1 MAENIRIILPEKYD
15 LVVGDTFQLFY
26 RGVIEAPNPYMYSIV
41 VKCKEG
47 KSFPRYYEYTPTQ
60 PGQHKLTIQV
70 VDADFTVLGSGET
83 ILNVVVPK
91 KPEKPL
97 NILCIGASTTQDGHW
112 IAEANRRI
120 NGEGGAPEALGFGDA
135 VKFVG
140 SRETIKHPGIFC
152 EAYGGWHWGSFLSNK
167 PGAIW
172 AKVQNNIHPENQHS
186 LWKDENG
193 AIWQLETLQ
202 VDYLKFNRYMDHDSP
217 VPVTPPLV
225 HYQNAVNTD
234 PIYFERCSECS
245 ASPFFDPETGV
256 IDFTTYAKR
265 HNIESIDVV
274 YAFLTINGL
283 ASWEARNLP
292 RAEYIQIVLGRAKQ
306 LIGKIKEAFPHV
318 QVRIMSPCGH
328 SVTGGTGHSYGA
340 GSPLSDCFDLFLY
353 EHELE
358 LAQRAWAEEEEWKDC
373 VKAINLAG
381 QVDMEYAFPA
391 KPRPVNTR
399 SEVTES
405 VGCNGV
411 HLNVPGYL
419 QIGDALYRNIIADFM
434 SE

>member
-1 MAENIRIILPEKYD
+1 MAKNIRIILPKKYD

-26 RGVIEAPNPYMYSIV
+26 RSVIEAPNPYVYSIV

-47 KSFPRYYEYTPTQ
+47 KSFPRYYEYTPTE

-70 VDADFTVLGSGET
+70 VDADFTVLGSAET
-83 ILNVVVPK
+83 TLNVVVPK

-97 NILCIGASTTQDGHW
+97 NILCIGASTTQEGHW
-112 IAEANRRI
+112 IAEAHRRI
-120 NGEGGAPEALGFGDA
+120 NGEGGTPEGLGFGDA

-140 SRETIKHPGIFC
+140 TKIPKKHPEVAC

-172 AKVQNNIHPENQHS
+172 AKVDNNIHPENQHS

-225 HYQNAVNTD
+225 HYKNAINTE
-234 PIYFERCSECS
+234 PIYFENCTECA
-245 ASPFFDPETGV
+245 ASPFIDPATGE
-256 IDFTTYAKR
+256 IDFTTYCQR
-265 HNIESIDVV
+265 NNIESIDVV

-283 ASWEARNLP
+283 LSWEAVNLS
-292 RAEYIQIVLGRAKQ
+292 RAEYIQIVINRAKQ
-306 LIGKIKEAFPHV
+306 LIRKIKEAFPHV

-340 GSPLSDCFDLFLY
+340 DSPLSDWYDLFLY

-358 LAQRAWAEEEEWKDC
+358 FAQRAWAEEEEWKDC

-381 QVDMEYAFPA
+381 QFDNEYSFPV
-391 KPRPVNTR
+391 KPKPVNTR
-399 SEVTES
+399 SEKMEIM
-405 VGCNGV
+405 GRNGV
-411 HLNVPGYL
+411 HPSVGGYL
-419 QIGDALYRNIIADFM
+419 QIGDAVYRNIIADFM